1 MYHEKIQLLIR
12 IGLALAPL
20 FLVGCG
26 TYNSGNSNAQNF
38 SKFMELEKNKASKK
52 IVYESI
58 GQPHDVK
65 YFENSQSMWTYFY
78 LKAKDNEDSW
88 GLVDFGLNT
97 STSSLNANTTITD
110 FFFNSKGICQKT
122 SRYRSDKDI
131 NPLVG
136 VVDVIRESA
145 KNKAPERVEREMIKL
160 GLPFDKKV
168 ARRMLGIKA
177 FAR

>member
-88 GLVDFGLNT
+88 GLVDSG
-97 STSSLNANTTITD
+97 LNANTTITD
-110 FFFNSKGICQKT
+110 FFFNSNGICQKT
-122 SRYRSDKDI
+122 SRSKSDKDI

-136 VVDVIRESA
+136 VLDVIRESA

-160 GLPFDKKV
+160 GLPFNKKV